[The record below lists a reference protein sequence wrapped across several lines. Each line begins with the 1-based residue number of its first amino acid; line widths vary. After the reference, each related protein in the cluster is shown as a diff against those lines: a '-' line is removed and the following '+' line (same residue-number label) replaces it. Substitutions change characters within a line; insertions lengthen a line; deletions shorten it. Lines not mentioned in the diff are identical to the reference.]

1 MRLPVPSAGIPLLL
15 AGLLLATGSAAAGT
29 GAHASRPPGTGPT
42 GDPSPAP
49 TAASQAAT
57 LAQMTGLSPQQ
68 ISTRRTCAPP
78 APGQASCDAN
88 IAVLR
93 SSGALVRPRVH
104 PQKALTDVQ
113 QRRGSGRL
121 SRVAVQI
128 GGTGPVSPA
137 DASAGQPA
145 PAAGTPAWLQ
155 QAYDLSYL
163 SATQGAGDTIAVI
176 DAYDDPTAESD
187 LGIFRSTYGLPAC
200 TTANGC
206 FKKVNQW
213 GYARSL
219 PAPNSGW
226 ETEEALDLDAVSS
239 LCPNCHII
247 LVEARSAS
255 EADLA
260 QAMSEGV
267 KLGANQLS
275 NSWSIVSTTPLTD
288 RFTWSG
294 VATVAA
300 TGDYGY
306 HDHLDPYNPP
316 GDAYPAAAPGVTA
329 AGGTTLAAANVAR
342 GFGEAAWSSAGSGC
356 DTAEPKPSYQSDPG
370 CAGRSYAD
378 VSADADPNTGL
389 GVYDTG
395 SGGWVLVGGTSLA
408 TPLIAA
414 GEAVTGVAGST
425 PQWAYTD
432 QALLNDPISG
442 SNGACPAGIFGI
454 CNAGPG
460 YDGPTGVGSISGQV
474 ATGGPGIGGPP
485 MSNGLSYAASVTAT
499 SASMVGGVYPN
510 GSDTTYWW
518 QYGPTTAYG
527 QVTPSTDVGFGTAPV
542 PVSDTLS
549 GLSPS
554 TTYHYRLVASNSAG
568 TTYGYDYA
576 LTTASD
582 PSVSSQGVSTG
593 STTSQSQ
600 SATVPWLTTSD
611 SSAPV
616 ITSTTTTTTPA
627 PVTPAPT
634 TPPVSTSTT
643 ISPTTPP
650 ATLSRTPAPVIAGA
664 PRLGGTARVGA
675 VLRVTG
681 GAYRDGVVT
690 AVRFERC
697 SRTCLPSGRAGSA
710 SHTLTAADAGYF
722 LRARVTVSGPGGVVS
737 TWATGLIGP
746 IRSRSAGAAVLAL
759 GTATIRGSA
768 GRPLAR
774 VVTRRSRIL
783 AGHHASVPAA
793 PSAVAQL
800 TRVSAIRSALRV
812 WVCVVARSAVVSC
825 TAPMTVRG
833 AAGVRLTLR
842 SGQRAELVAV
852 VRP

>member
-29 GAHASRPPGTGPT
+29 GAHASGPPGTGPT
-42 GDPSPAP
+42 GEPSPAP

-68 ISTRRTCAPP
+68 IATRPTCAPP

-104 PQKALTDVQ
+104 PQQALADVQ
-113 QRRGSGRL
+113 QRPPGGRL
-121 SRVAVQI
+121 SRLAVQI
-128 GGTGPVSPA
+128 GGAGTAGAA
-137 DASAGQPA
+137 DISTGQPA

-206 FKKVNQW
+206 FRKVNEW

-226 ETEEALDLDAVSS
+226 EPEEALDLDAVSS

-247 LVEARSAS
+247 LVEASSAS
-255 EADLA
+255 ESDLA
-260 QAMSEGV
+260 KAMATGV
-267 KLGANQLS
+267 ALGANQLS
-275 NSWSIVSTTPLTD
+275 NSWSIPSSKPLAD
-288 RFTWSG
+288 KFTWSG

-306 HDHLDPYNPP
+306 DDHLNPYTAP
-316 GDAYPAAAPGVTA
+316 GDVYPAATPGVTA
-329 AGGTTLAAANVAR
+329 VGGTTLAAADVAR
-342 GFGEAAWSSAGSGC
+342 GYGEAAWSSAGSGC
-356 DTAEPKPSYQSDPG
+356 DTAEPKPFYQSDPG
-370 CAGRSYAD
+370 CTGRSYAD
-378 VSADADPNTGL
+378 VSADADPETGL
-389 GVYDTG
+389 GVYDSG

-414 GEAVTGVAGST
+414 GEAVTGVAGAT

-432 QALLNDPISG
+432 QALLNDPVSG
-442 SNGACPAGIFGI
+442 SNGPCAASIFDI
-454 CNAGPG
+454 CNAGVG
-460 YDGPTGVGSISGQV
+460 YDGPTGMGSMSGQL
-474 ATGGPGIGGPP
+474 ATGGPGVGGAP

-527 QVTPSTDVGFGTAPV
+527 QATQPIDVGSGTAPV
-542 PVSDTLS
+542 PISDTLS
-549 GLSPS
+549 GLTPS
-554 TTYHYRLVASNSAG
+554 TTYHYRLVATNSAG

-582 PSVSSQGVSTG
+582 PSIPNQTASSG

-600 SATVPWLTTSD
+600 SATAPWLTTSD
-611 SSAPV
+611 GSAPV
-616 ITSTTTTTTPA
+616 ITPTTTSTTPA
-627 PVTPAPT
+627 PTMPPPT
-634 TPPVSTSTT
+634 TPVSTPPPTS
-643 ISPTTPP
+643 SPTT
-650 ATLSRTPAPVIAGA
+650 LSTAPAPVVVAV
-664 PRLGGTARVGA
+664 PRIGGTARVGA

-681 GAYRDGVVT
+681 GDYRNGAVT

-746 IRSRSAGAAVLAL
+746 IRSRSAGAAVLAP

-768 GRPLAR
+768 GRPLAW
-774 VVTRRSRIL
+774 VVTRRSRVL

-800 TRVSAIRSALRV
+800 TRVSAIRSPLRV
-812 WVCVVARSAVVSC
+812 WVCVVARGAVVSC

-842 SGQRAELVAV
+842 SGQRAELIAVA
-852 VRP
+852 RP